1 MPSHTRRLR
10 DLLFGLVTVPA
21 ADDREVRALC
31 MDSREVTPGSLFI
44 ATAGSRVDGRAY
56 IADACARG
64 AVAVLYDAGGAALAP
79 ATVPSF
85 GVPELRRHIGTI
97 ADRFYGAPSKDL
109 TVIGVTG
116 TNGKTTCTQLLAQAL
131 DRAPRRCAVIGTLGY
146 GFPGELVSGLHTTPD
161 AVTVHRLLD
170 EFRTEGAVYASM
182 EVSSHALDQGRVG
195 AVAFEV
201 AVFTNLTRDH
211 LDYHGDMAAYG
222 AAKARLFAWPGLK
235 TAVVNT
241 DDAFGRDLRASAAG
255 HCRVL
260 TYGLEHGDVHAR
272 DWQATPQG
280 LSLHAVTP
288 AGEVRIDS
296 PLLGRFNALNLLAVL
311 AVLIALDIAPN
322 EAAARLS
329 AARPVPGRVERFARD
344 GSPLVVVDYAHTP
357 DALEQV
363 LQALRAHVRGK
374 LWCVFGCG
382 GNRDRGKR
390 PQMGRI
396 AEQLADRVVVT
407 DDNPRDE
414 SGDAIVADIVAG
426 MHTRPL
432 VIRDRAEAIA
442 HAVQTAAAIDVI
454 LVAGKGHEDY
464 QEVRGVRRAYSDR
477 DTVRAVLGL
486 AA

>member
-1 MPSHTRRLR
+1 MAASIRRLQALLR
-10 DLLFGLVTVPA
+10 DIAPVSA
-21 ADDREVRALC
+21 ADDRAIEALC
-31 MDSREVTPGSLFI
+31 TNSREVVPGSLFI

-56 IADACARG
+56 IAEACARG
-64 AVAVLYDAGGAALAP
+64 AAAVVYDASGATP
-79 ATVPSF
+79 PPVSVPSI

-97 ADRFYGAPSKDL
+97 ADRFYGAPSQDMV
-109 TVIGVTG
+109 VIGVTG
-116 TNGKTTCTQLLAQAL
+116 TNGKTTCTQVLAQAL
-131 DRAPRRCAVIGTLGY
+131 DRAPQRCAIIGTLGY
-146 GFPGELVSGLHTTPD
+146 GFPGALASGAHTTPD
-161 AVTVHRLLD
+161 AVSVQRLLD
-170 EFRTEGAVYASM
+170 EFRAAQATHVSM
-182 EVSSHALDQGRVG
+182 EVSSHALDQHRVG
-195 AVAFEV
+195 AVAFEI

-235 TAVVNT
+235 TAVINT
-241 DDAFGRDLRASAAG
+241 DDAFGRELQQRTRG

-260 TYGLEHGDVHAR
+260 TYGLEQGDVHAR
-272 DWQATPQG
+272 TWQATPQG
-280 LSLHAVTP
+280 LVLHAITP
-288 AGEVRIDS
+288 AGEARIES

-311 AVLIALDIAPN
+311 AVLIALDIAPAD
-322 EAAARLS
+322 AAARLS
-329 AARPVPGRVERFARD
+329 AARPVPGRVERFARH

-363 LQALRAHVRGK
+363 LTALRAHVRGQI
-374 LWCVFGCG
+374 WCVFGCG

-390 PQMGRI
+390 PEMGRI
-396 AEQLADRVVVT
+396 AEQLADRVIVT

-426 MHTRPL
+426 MRARPI

-442 HAVQTAAAIDVI
+442 HAVRTAAAADVI

-477 DTVRAVLGL
+477 DTVRAVLGV